1 MLSQAVRIERA
12 YTRLTDSRD
21 RASAAESLREIGDC
35 VRMRYPSVIDD
46 YDDRELV
53 LAEDGRTLASI
64 FGWEPQ
70 FHGDWFKHRLHRVS
84 PIARMCRATTEPFA
98 WHAQSIAEEVSRM
111 QPSTCW
117 HLTPKKGVHAGVT
130 VPLHGPNG
138 RTGSVTW
145 LAREPGVDA
154 PSILRTHGKVLRLAA
169 YVFIDLLHA
178 TECNVPRVR
187 MAADLLPVDLGLSD
201 RELEC
206 LRFAALGHPD
216 GEIGALLHRS
226 PVTARFHV
234 DNAVRKLGARNR
246 THAVAKAVQLGLIDV
261 SRDSNSES
269 AVALGSRS

>member
-12 YTRLTDSRD
+12 YTRLTNSRD
-21 RASAAESLREIGDC
+21 RVTAAESLRDIGEC
-35 VRMRYPSVIDD
+35 VRMKYPSVIDN
-46 YDDRELV
+46 YDDLELV

-98 WHAQSIAEEVSRM
+98 WHAQSIAEEVSRLR
-111 QPSTCW
+111 PSTCW

-130 VPLHGPNG
+130 VPLHGSNG

-145 LAREPGVDA
+145 MAREPGVDA
-154 PSILRTHGKVLRLAA
+154 PSVLRTHGMVLRLAA

-178 TECNVPRVR
+178 TESNVPRVR
-187 MAADLLPVDLGLSD
+187 TAAELSPCDSGLSD

-216 GEIGALLHRS
+216 SEIGALLHRS

-261 SRDSNSES
+261 GHDRHAEPSVAQ
-269 AVALGSRS
+269 AVRS